1 MAIIIV
7 CRYFCVC
14 LYIICCV
21 NPALKNPKAGNLIS
35 FYNSIPSL
43 FYKNVGYFYVTSW
56 LEFFFIVTKIL
67 LMLMVFQTRDLF
79 PALLGL

>member
-21 NPALKNPKAGNLIS
+21 DPALKNLKAGNLIS
-35 FYNSIPSL
+35 FNNSIQSL
-43 FYKNVGYFYVTSW
+43 FYKNVGYFYVTS
-56 LEFFFIVTKIL
+56 
-67 LMLMVFQTRDLF
+67 
-79 PALLGL
+79 